1 VDIKDPFRLKEPV
14 IDNDP
19 ESFNDI
25 CYVILISIKLPF
37 LYKPPFGT
45 PAVAAA
51 TSSTKFNEEDT

>member
-25 CYVILISIKLPF
+25 YYVILISIKLPF
-37 LYKPPFGT
+37 LYNPPSGT
-45 PAVAAA
+45 PAAAA
-51 TSSTKFNEEDT
+51 AVSSKKFKEEDT